1 MVPPPTVTR
10 HCPSAVPS
18 LVDGAVDARIDRFAY
33 RSAIIQCLSLSPVRR
48 SILHDD
54 RYYQRLLAGLEQT
67 ESRFGCD
74 LLSFALIPGRIVGG
88 PFSDLEPTDRMPDLP
103 PVDGMPV
110 GRTFGSRTSG
120 ISAADISACL
130 PESVDQGSL
139 VRRHQRE
146 VRPLSRR
153 VISSEGSTLIRPIPG
168 RHSLPPSSSARHPIS
183 NLLAEGLPREE
194 DDGLTTFHGCTT
206 DGLGSASPPMAR
218 QRRQGNGEPLHLAIY
233 LLVQAC
239 HAFGLLEITAFISS
253 SPELAMPSTLAP
265 DRRGASSRRVLSRET
280 RPPGSGEVTLS
291 QELRTVGLLRP
302 HVLVGYQWSHTGL
315 CPGCRPVITATSAAS
330 CRTSSFSGLGYPT
343 Q

>member
-1 MVPPPTVTR
+1 MR
-10 HCPSAVPS
+10 CA
-18 LVDGAVDARIDRFAY
+18 
-33 RSAIIQCLSLSPVRR
+33 
-48 SILHDD
+48 
-54 RYYQRLLAGLEQT
+54 LA
-67 ESRFGCD
+67 
-74 LLSFALIPGRIVGG
+74 
-88 PFSDLEPTDRMPDLP
+88 LP
-103 PVDGMPV
+103 PQKPHG
-110 GRTFGSRTSG
+110 GLSRIWSRRTVCQTFLQSMECQSGVRSGAAPAG

-218 QRRQGNGEPLHLAIY
+218 QRRQGNREPLHLAIY

-239 HAFGLLEITAFISS
+239 QRHW
-253 SPELAMPSTLAP
+253 LA
-265 DRRGASSRRVLSRET
+265 
-280 RPPGSGEVTLS
+280 
-291 QELRTVGLLRP
+291 
-302 HVLVGYQWSHTGL
+302 
-315 CPGCRPVITATSAAS
+315 
-330 CRTSSFSGLGYPT
+330 
-343 Q
+343 